1 MAVVRRA
8 WTSFAVVIIAC
19 LALAPAA
26 NAAFGFQ
33 GLSAAPANPN
43 AGANSD
49 INIHI
54 GFTSP
59 ADDVKNLTVGLP
71 PGLVGDP
78 TATPQCT
85 LAQLQADSCP
95 AASQV
100 GTVTTSA
107 NARLLDPLPLTLPLT
122 VNGSLYNVVPAAGQP
137 ARFGIVLRPL
147 GSEPLPLLQKI
158 IQVSDVQLR
167 KSDFGLNTVLTNIPN
182 VAHAAGQALSVPIDI
197 TAIDI
202 HLNGTVGGAG
212 FMRNPTSCG
221 TKTTRFTADSYRNP
235 TQNVTGQA
243 TYTSVNCASL
253 PFSPVFR
260 AWVGSAGFT
269 QAGTKPPVRTQ
280 ILQDEGE
287 AGLKDAQVIL
297 PPLTLNPEVSL
308 LSNPCPVARFRSNAS
323 ACPAKSIVG
332 SARAISPLLSAPET
346 GPVVIVAGARPGDL
360 PRLGVD
366 LHGPLSIQ
374 LFGTF
379 VFPQAG
385 PGQAFQGLPDI
396 PISNFVLS
404 FKRNG
409 LLFTIRN
416 LCQPPA
422 PAFQVSFGGWNGA
435 IQSARVA
442 ATVQGCA
449 G

>member
-1 MAVVRRA
+1 MNAVSRA
-8 WTSFAVVIIAC
+8 WVSFVVAVLAC
-19 LALAPAA
+19 LALAPTA

-49 INIHI
+49 VNIHI

-59 ADDVKNLTVGLP
+59 TDDVKNLTVGLP

-78 TATPQCT
+78 TVTPLCT

-107 NARLLDPLPLTLPLT
+107 NAHLLDPLPLTLPLT

-137 ARFGIVLRPL
+137 ARFGIVLRPT
-147 GSEPLPLLQKI
+147 GSEPLPLLEKI
-158 IQVSDVQLR
+158 VQVSDVQLR
-167 KSDFGLNTVLTNIPN
+167 KADLGLSTVLANIPN

-202 HLNGTVGGAG
+202 HLNGTVRGQG

-221 TKTTRFTADSYRNP
+221 TKTFGFGATSYANP
-235 TQNVTGQA
+235 NQIVTGQA

-253 PFSPVFR
+253 PFSPVFK

-269 QAGTKPPVRTQ
+269 QAGSLPPVKTQ
-280 ILQDEGE
+280 ILQDPGE
-287 AGLKDAQVIL
+287 AGLKNARVII
-297 PPLTLNPEVSL
+297 PATLNPNLGALDHVCS
-308 LSNPCPVARFRSNAS
+308 AAQFRSNAS
-323 ACPAKSIVG
+323 ACPPKSIVG

-346 GPVVIVAGARPGDL
+346 GPLVLVDAGPASL
-360 PRLGVD
+360 PRLGLD
-366 LHGPLSIQ
+366 LQGPLSIQ
-374 LFGTF
+374 LFGDF
-379 VFPQAG
+379 VFTPTGRAG
-385 PGQAFQGLPDI
+385 QTFQNLPDI
-396 PISNFVLS
+396 PISDFVLS

-409 LLFTIRN
+409 LLITVSN
-416 LCQPPA
+416 LCRPQA
-422 PAFQVSFGGWNGA
+422 PIFPVSFTGWNGA
-435 IQSARVA
+435 TQSSTVA
-442 ATVQGCA
+442 ATVQGC